1 LSLLGAPPFPKFPT
15 AVESYVAIDLSPD
28 GEPARSLFAEA
39 DDEARNPAIQLT
51 DHVGPLPGNLTPAM
65 ARWYAAHVAGPRSAA
80 LDEVAGVLGENDA
93 EAGTRGT
100 FLEREISR
108 AEDQRLAG
116 KRQVVKAHREKNEA
130 DYERLA
136 EARIR
141 WQKARNAYDELHARH
156 GREARR
162 PPWWYIPSLFVIGIA
177 EMLVNYE
184 SFAAVKIFTPAIA
197 TGTTILVAL
206 ALACSS
212 HCYGTFLRQVES
224 RFGAFRRDGDRAAAA
239 RILGLGTVCLSLVLG
254 AVWYARTSYLADELI
269 EIAVIGGAA
278 PSWISVV
285 GGSMITNMVVWIVGV
300 ILAFFAHDEDHAF
313 PVALDD
319 RDKAEKAMRAL
330 QNRINQPIQRQFESI
345 DAQCDRNIGQ
355 LRTKEQ
361 SLANSPRHAEGRKLF
376 ARIKEQDARVLS
388 VIDAYRG
395 RLRTRARDSA
405 IVFRK
410 QAELMPQP
418 ADTLDADQYAAEP
431 IVMKYT

>member
-1 LSLLGAPPFPKFPT
+1 MSLLAPPPYPQLPS
-15 AVESYVAIDLSPD
+15 AVETYVAIDLSPD
-28 GEPARSLFAEA
+28 GEPARSLFAEVE
-39 DDEARNPAIQLT
+39 DEARNKAIQLT
-51 DHVGPLPGNLTPAM
+51 DHVGPLPSNLTPAM

-80 LDEVAGVLGENDA
+80 LDQVAAVLGENDA

-108 AEDQRLAG
+108 AEDLRLAG

-206 ALACSS
+206 ALAFSS

-239 RILGLGTVCLSLVLG
+239 RILGLGTACLSLVLG

-319 RDKAEKAMRAL
+319 RDKAEKALRSL

-345 DAQCDRNIGQ
+345 DAQSDRNIGQ

-361 SLANSPRHAEGRKLF
+361 SLASSPRHAEGRKLF
-376 ARIKEQDARVLS
+376 ARIKGQDARVLS

-395 RLRTRARDSA
+395 KLRSRARETP

-410 QAELMPQP
+410 QAELPSQP

-431 IVMKYT
+431 IIMKYG

>member
-1 LSLLGAPPFPKFPT
+1 MSRFDPAMQQETQSAVDAYLAVDLSLEGD
-15 AVESYVAIDLSPD
+15 V
-28 GEPARSLFAEA
+28 ARSLFAEV
-39 DDEARNPAIQLT
+39 DDEARDKAIQLT
-51 DHVGPLPGNLTPAM
+51 DHVGPMPSNLTPAM
-65 ARWYAAHVAGPRSAA
+65 ARWYAAYVAGPRGAA

-93 EAGTRGT
+93 VAGTRGT
-100 FLEREISR
+100 FLEREVSK
-108 AEDQRLAG
+108 AEDQRLTE
-116 KRQVVKAHREKNEA
+116 KRQVVKAHREKHEA

-136 EARIR
+136 EARLR
-141 WQKARNAYDELHARH
+141 WQKARAAYDELHARH

-162 PPWWYIPSLFVIGIA
+162 PPWWYIPSLVLIGVA

-184 SFAAVKIFTPAIA
+184 SFASVKIFTPAIA
-197 TGTTILVAL
+197 TGTTLLVAL

-239 RILGLGTVCLSLVLG
+239 RILALGTACLTLVLG
-254 AVWYARTSYLADELI
+254 AVWYARSSYLADELI
-269 EIAVIGGAA
+269 EIAVVGGAA

-300 ILAFFAHDEDHAF
+300 ILAFFAHDEDYMY

-319 RDKAEKAMRAL
+319 RDKAEKAMRAQ

-345 DAQCDRNIGQ
+345 DAQCDRNVGQ

-361 SLANSPRHAEGRKLF
+361 ALAGSNRHGEGRRLF
-376 ARIKEQDARVLS
+376 ARIKEQDARALA

-395 RLRTRARDSA
+395 RLRSRAREA
-405 IVFRK
+405 TIVFRK
-410 QAELMPQP
+410 QAELIPQQ